1 MMILQDNMENK
12 FTNIRAL
19 VQERIKALKDN
30 KQAVMASDKKAI
42 VVPQRMKE
50 IMEKVKLARESKG
63 ITTTPPSFS
72 LKNKLIER
80 SEQLKNIIN
89 KKQPKKIDNHE

>member
-1 MMILQDNMENK
+1 MENK

-30 KQAVMASDKKAI
+30 KQAVISSDRKVI
-42 VVPQRMKE
+42 VPQRIKE
-50 IMEKVKLARESKG
+50 IMEKVKLSRESKG
-63 ITTTPPSFS
+63 ITTTPSSFS
-72 LKNKLIER
+72 LKDKLIER